1 MSSDRSTY
9 RVLVFSQAEGSSAM
23 MLREIVRSA
32 GAKFVEQT
40 SSIDRMLQ
48 SLRKNE
54 SNTLIID
61 DNLDLPAS
69 FVLSQLIRDPIGALT
84 PAVVLHSSN
93 DPREETALERIGRPK
108 LSAKPLTADSFR
120 AAFKSLV
127 DQWNLPLFKSVT
139 QAASQ
144 IISKNVE
151 SGLRSLISLSANATA
166 QPIVAPALA
175 RFLMLQKNA
184 KAAEKVLLTSLK
196 NSPRDLGLIISLADL
211 YLRIAMPEHAR
222 RLLVSA
228 KSSFGNSAAIIPDLM
243 HCYIMLDQLGGAVI
257 IGNELWNKGLLTKE
271 LGPIMAKIVFAE
283 GRLSEINR
291 YQKSRDFV
299 AIIEDGWSASRSEA
313 LGNAS

>member
-1 MSSDRSTY
+1 MALDRSTH

-23 MLREIVRSA
+23 MLREIVRSG

-40 SSIDRMLQ
+40 TSIDRMLQ

-54 SNTLIID
+54 ANVLIID
-61 DNLDLPAS
+61 DNTDLPAS

-84 PAVVLHSSN
+84 PSVVLHSTN
-93 DPREETALERIGRPK
+93 DPKEETALERIGRPK
-108 LSAKPLTADSFR
+108 LSPKPLTADSFR
-120 AAFKSLV
+120 AAFKSLI

-144 IISKNVE
+144 LIAKNLE
-151 SGLRSLISLSANATA
+151 TGLRSLISLSTNATA
-166 QPIVAPALA
+166 QPIVTPALA
-175 RFLMLQKNA
+175 RFLIMQKNA

-211 YLRIAMPEHAR
+211 YLRTAMPEHAR

-228 KSSFGNSAAIIPDLM
+228 KSSFGNSPAIIPDLM

-257 IGNELWNKGLLTKE
+257 IGNELWNKGMLTKE

-283 GRLSEINR
+283 GRLSEVNR

-299 AIIEDGWSASRSEA
+299 SIIEDGWNPSRSDSMS
-313 LGNAS
+313 NAS